1 MKPIAPQG
9 EWLRERLLAGHKEIV
24 FIFMGTKAEERGKSF
39 LPELPYTIY
48 LPFKTSPYAFTWPV
62 HGCEVYLTDT
72 DNSSGSFLKTFVMC
86 LFMHGATIVNYLS
99 KKHSQ
104 IFRRS

>member
-24 FIFMGTKAEERGKSF
+24 FIFMGTKAEERARGF

-48 LPFKTSPYAFTWPV
+48 LPFRTSPYAYTWPV
-62 HGCEVYLTDT
+62 NGCEVYLTDT
-72 DNSSGSFLKTFVMC
+72 DLSSGSFLKTFVMC
-86 LFMHGATIVNYLS
+86 LFMHGATLIHYLS
-99 KKHSQ
+99 KKHSHLFQ
-104 IFRRS
+104 RS